1 MVGGDL
7 NISLTKHCQHP
18 RVESES
24 IADSD
29 PVSRECHQDVAVAAI
44 SGVTTLRELNEIRFL
59 PAQRSQWSSAFPMPM
74 P

>member
-1 MVGGDL
+1 M
-7 NISLTKHCQHP
+7 
-18 RVESES
+18 ESES

-59 PAQRSQWSSAFPMPM
+59 TAQRSQWSSAFPMPM